1 MANEIEL
8 ETPRLIIRA
17 IEEKDATSIFK
28 YRSDKVTN
36 QYQGWIPEKLEEVE
50 SFIKKTAKEFNLV
63 DTWFQLVIINKE
75 NQALLGDIG
84 LHFIAPENKQVEIGC
99 TIDKTQQG
107 KGYAVESL
115 KKVIDFLFIEL
126 NKHRIIASVDPNN
139 ISSIHLMERLG
150 FRKEAHFKESLLVK
164 GQWVDDIVYAMLK
177 KEWV

>member
-1 MANEIEL
+1 MTNEIEL
-8 ETPRLIIRA
+8 ETARLIIRA

-75 NQALLGDIG
+75 NQALIGDIG
-84 LHFIAPENKQVEIGC
+84 LHFIVPENKQVEIGC
-99 TIDKTQQG
+99 TIAKAHQN

-126 NKHRIIASVDPNN
+126 HKHRIIASVDPNN